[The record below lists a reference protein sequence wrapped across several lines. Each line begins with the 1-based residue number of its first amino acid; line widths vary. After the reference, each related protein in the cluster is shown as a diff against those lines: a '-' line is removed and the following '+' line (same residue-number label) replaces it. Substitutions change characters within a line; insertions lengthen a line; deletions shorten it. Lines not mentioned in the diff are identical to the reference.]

1 MSVVPANI
9 TPFIQSQLPA
19 FYASDGPL
27 FIMFLEAYYKWLGT
41 RVDRQ
46 VMANRDI
53 DTATDA
59 FLTNFNNT
67 YLPDV
72 NLGTVV
78 NKRLLIKN
86 IMDVYR
92 SKGTARGIS
101 LFLKLLYGVDASV
114 RYPGDNVFRTSD
126 SKWVQPRFLQ
136 VTSSTLTSS
145 FVGKIITG
153 VVSGA
158 KAYAVSTVNR
168 KTPTDTLTV
177 INISD
182 IQGQFVI
189 GEPIKITNV
198 ASNSP
203 VIIGSPAIGII
214 FDKSLT
220 PPSQTTNTLVD
231 RSISILLDR
240 SGNVLFGR
248 DNVNALTL
256 TDRAGIPLMDRTNN
270 YVGGRDTSTSAN
282 IYSTNGGYGFTTG
295 MTLSFNNATGDFGSA
310 LVLAVDVNG
319 TITKVSIIDSGI
331 GFRDGDLVNLR
342 YNGSIVA
349 IMVVQLAAIGT
360 QAGYFNGP
368 VLDNSYIQDNNY
380 YQDFSY
386 EVVTSIPFDKY
397 SSALKSVMHP
407 AGNKA
412 FGSVALNGYIDY
424 LTTGSS
430 SSSQSSVQIP
440 SSRFNLATNS
450 QYIPVL
456 F

>member
-1 MSVVPANI
+1 MPVVPANI

-72 NLGTVV
+72 NLGTTV

-101 LFLKLLYGVDASV
+101 LFLKLLYGVDATV

-145 FVGKIITG
+145 FVGSIITG

-158 KAYAVSTVNR
+158 KAYVISTVNR
-168 KTPTDTLTV
+168 KTPTDTLTLV
-177 INISD
+177 NISD
-182 IQGQFVI
+182 IQGSFVI
-189 GEPIKITNV
+189 GEPIKTTKV

-203 VIIGSPAIGII
+203 VIVGSPMIGLI

-220 PPSQTTNTLVD
+220 APSQTTNTLVD
-231 RSISILLDR
+231 RLASTFLDR

-248 DNVNALTL
+248 DSVNTLSL
-256 TDRAGIPLMDRTNN
+256 TDRSGNLLLDRTNN
-270 YVGGRDTSTSAN
+270 YISGRYTSASAN
-282 IYSTNGGYGFTTG
+282 IYNTNGGYGFTAG

-310 LVLAVDVNG
+310 LVLAVDANG
-319 TITKVSIIDSGI
+319 TITKISVVDSGV

-342 YNGSIVA
+342 YNGIVVA
-349 IMVVQLAAIGT
+349 LMVVQLAAIGT

-368 VLDNSYIQDNNY
+368 VLDNSYIQDNDY

-397 SSALKSVMHP
+397 SSVLKSVMHP
-407 AGNKA
+407 AGNKV
-412 FGSVALNGYIDY
+412 FGSVALSSAIDFSM
-424 LTTGSS
+424 TG
-430 SSSQSSVQIP
+430 QSVVIQ
-440 SSRFNLATNS
+440 
-450 QYIPVL
+450 Q
-456 F
+456 